1 MIQKALSQARPAHL
15 DADLGKNT
23 LGLAN
28 NLLDLI
34 DSKDLDVG
42 AHGEFGGL
50 MEQLGYE
57 RRSSRVWRRSTDDQ
71 LRHPMLT
78 AIDDCRQTRIETK
91 RVVRA

>member
-1 MIQKALSQARPAHL
+1 MIQQALSQARPAHL

-34 DSKDLDVG
+34 DSKDLEVG

-57 RRSSRVWRRSTDDQ
+57 RWSRGSGGDLLMINSGIR
-71 LRHPMLT
+71 
-78 AIDDCRQTRIETK
+78 C
-91 RVVRA
+91 